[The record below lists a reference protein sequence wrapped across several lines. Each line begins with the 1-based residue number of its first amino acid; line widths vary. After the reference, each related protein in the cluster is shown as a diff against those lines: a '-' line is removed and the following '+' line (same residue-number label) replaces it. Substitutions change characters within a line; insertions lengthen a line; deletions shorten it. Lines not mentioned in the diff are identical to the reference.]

1 MKRLMFNILCLVV
14 FLAGLATYSRTK
26 STDVEVARSYVV
38 IMEHFRISANGSRRE
53 LASRIIYAKANGE
66 MRQTGYDPNNGQDL
80 NREAQSVA
88 RLEEGLFATASRVA
102 ERNLI
107 SSTAVPPEMQQ
118 CFRSAACLRGNPRFV
133 RTDEVAG
140 LQVYVFHDN
149 VPPPQPMEWIE
160 QSYSP
165 KTGFLEL
172 RKVWHYRDGSE
183 DVLQATSVEFK
194 NVPSDLNDDIRSMPV
209 KNP

>member
-1 MKRLMFNILCLVV
+1 MKRIFGALCLVV
-14 FLAGLATYSRTK
+14 FLVGLVTYSRTK
-26 STDVEVARSYVV
+26 SNDIEPATSYVV
-38 IMEHFRISANGSRRE
+38 IMEHFRISANGSRTE
-53 LASRIIYAKANGE
+53 LAPRITYAKANGE
-66 MRQTGYDPNNGQDL
+66 MRQMPYDPNNGQNL
-80 NREAQSVA
+80 NRQAPSVA
-88 RLEEGLFATASRVA
+88 RFEEGLFATAAGAA

-107 SSTAVPPEMQQ
+107 SSTSVPLEMQQ
-118 CFRSAACLRGNPRFV
+118 CFRSDACLRGNPRFV
-133 RTDEVAG
+133 RTDKVAG

-149 VPPPQPMEWIE
+149 VPAPQPMEWIE

-172 RKVWHYRDGSE
+172 RKVRHFRDGSE

-194 NVPSDLNDDIRSMPV
+194 NVPDDLNNDIRSLPV